1 MTRRNEAPADRLGRG
16 RQAHSAAGAFC
27 LSTTIIPRKARKSQ
41 ELSRLVDQAICLA
54 EHHEAQAW
62 EHWRLAA
69 RHRAIKRALEQLAEV
84 RT

>member
-1 MTRRNEAPADRLGRG
+1 MTRRNEAPGGQPGALGRQTG
-16 RQAHSAAGAFC
+16 RGEAFVSC
-27 LSTTIIPRKARKSQ
+27 LPQ
-41 ELSRLVDQAICLA
+41 EYHENDDLSRLLDQAVALA
-54 EHHEAQAW
+54 ELHEAQAW